1 MNNYSKTLLIIL
13 SIFVVGML
21 VWYFYN
27 IVTYILISVV
37 LSLLGQPIVHL
48 LSKIKIGKI
57 RIPIAVSAAIAL
69 VSLWAVLFCII
80 WLIIPVI
87 AAEAKQISEIDTEL
101 ISSAF
106 NEPLQILENKIAS
119 FISTDENFSLQ
130 QYITEKMVSLLS
142 VSQVSNILN
151 IITKLFGNIFV
162 AFFTIS
168 FVTFFFLKDSGLF
181 LKSILVLTPTK
192 SERAVKR
199 VILLIRRMLLRYFLG
214 LCIDVTIVFILVTIG
229 MLIVGLTLEQA
240 LVIGIFAGLLN
251 MIPYVGPIIA
261 IIFGLSFVTATHLN
275 IDIYN
280 ELFPVLGYMFLVFVV
295 VQIIDGILIQPFIYS
310 NSVKAHPLEIFL
322 VILIAG
328 SLAGITG
335 MLLAIPSYT
344 IIRVIA
350 REFFI
355 NFKVVQKLTEG
366 ISDI

>member
-13 SIFVVGML
+13 SIFLVGFI
-21 VWYFYN
+21 VWYFNN
-27 IVTYILISVV
+27 IVAYILISVV
-37 LSLLGQPIVHL
+37 LSLLGQPIVHG
-48 LSKIKIGKI
+48 LSSLKIGKF
-57 RIPIAVSAAIAL
+57 RIPIAVSASIAL
-69 VSLWAVLFCII
+69 ITLWSILFLII

-87 AAEAKQISEIDTEL
+87 ASEAKQISEIDTEL

-106 NEPLQILENKIAS
+106 NEPLQILESKIS
-119 FISTDENFSLQ
+119 NFISTDENFSLQ
-130 QYITEKMVSLLS
+130 QYLTEKMVSLLS

-151 IITKLFGNIFV
+151 IITNMFGNIFI
-162 AFFTIS
+162 AFFAIS

-181 LKSILVLTPTK
+181 LKSILVLTPSSK
-192 SERAVKR
+192 ERAVKR
-199 VILLIRRMLLRYFLG
+199 VILIIRRMLLRYFLG
-214 LCIDVTIVFILVTIG
+214 LCVDVTIVFTLVTVG
-229 MLIVGLTLEQA
+229 MLIVGLSLEQA

-261 IIFGLSFVTATHLN
+261 IIFGLSFVTATHLH
-275 IDIYN
+275 IDIYT
-280 ELFPVLGYMFLVFVV
+280 ELFPILGYMFLVFVV
-295 VQIIDGILIQPFIYS
+295 VQIIDGMFVQPFIYS

-322 VILIAG
+322 VILTAG

-350 REFFI
+350 MEFFY

-366 ISDI
+366 ISEI

>member
-13 SIFVVGML
+13 SIFFVGL
-21 VWYFYN
+21 IVWYFNN
-27 IVTYILISVV
+27 IVAYILISVV
-37 LSLLGQPIVHL
+37 LSLLGQPIVHV
-48 LSKIKIGKI
+48 LSQLKIGKF
-57 RIPIAVSAAIAL
+57 RIPLAISATIAL
-69 VSLWAVLFCII
+69 ITLWSVLFLII

-87 AAEAKQISEIDTEL
+87 ATEAKQISEIDTEL
-101 ISSAF
+101 ISNAF
-106 NEPLQILENKIAS
+106 NEPLQILENKIS
-119 FISTDENFSLQ
+119 NFISTDENFSLQ
-130 QYITEKMVSLLS
+130 SYVTEKMVSLLS
-142 VSQVSNILN
+142 VSQVSSILN
-151 IITKLFGNIFV
+151 IITMLFGNIFV
-162 AFFTIS
+162 AFFAIS

-199 VILLIRRMLLRYFLG
+199 IILIIRRMLLRYFLG
-214 LCIDVTIVFILVTIG
+214 LCIDVTIVFVLISVG
-229 MLIVGLTLEQA
+229 MLIVGLPLEQA

-280 ELFPVLGYMFLVFVV
+280 QLFPLLGYMFLVFVI
-295 VQIIDGILIQPFIYS
+295 VQIIDGILIQPYIYS

-322 VILIAG
+322 VILTAG

-355 NFKVVQKLTEG
+355 NFKVVKKLTEG
-366 ISDI
+366 FSDI